1 MTDPLDPYTWTDD
14 QHLIWNYLSR
24 NDVFPQVQQW
34 PAWAQIQA
42 INMHKSDNE
51 VFNFMYFLIANGLP
65 ADDARTWALAK
76 TVKEGRIQWDDTH
89 VRYTKKETGDASR
102 IMYKAIEG
110 RLLTGKK
117 RVYDLTAGRPLM
129 W

>member
-1 MTDPLDPYTWTDD
+1 
-14 QHLIWNYLSR
+14 
-24 NDVFPQVQQW
+24 
-34 PAWAQIQA
+34 
-42 INMHKSDNE
+42 
-51 VFNFMYFLIANGLP
+51 MYFLIANGLP

>member
-1 MTDPLDPYTWTDD
+1 MSDPLDPFYWTDD
-14 QHLIWNYLSR
+14 QHLIWNVLS
-24 NDVFPQVQQW
+24 NYDGFTPVQQW

-65 ADDARTWALAK
+65 GDEARTWALAS
-76 TVKEGRIQWDDTH
+76 TVKEGRIQWDSGH
-89 VRYTKKETGDASR
+89 VRYSKKETSDASR
-102 IMYKAIEG
+102 IMYKHLEG
-110 RLLTGKK
+110 KLLTGRK
-117 RVYDLTAGRPLM
+117 RVFDLTAGRPLM

>member
-1 MTDPLDPYTWTDD
+1 MSDPLDPFYWTDD
-14 QHLIWNYLSR
+14 QHLIWSVLS
-24 NDVFPQVQQW
+24 NPESFQPVQRW

-51 VFNFMYFLIANGLP
+51 VFNFMYFLIANGLSP
-65 ADDARTWALAK
+65 DESRTWALAS
-76 TVKEGRIQWDDTH
+76 TVKNGKIQWDDKH

-102 IMYKAIEG
+102 IMYKALEG

-117 RVYDLTAGRPLM
+117 RVYDLTAGRPLL